1 MNLSKFKHTLK
12 HTLSMRFKQ
21 EANNIPMS
29 GPSYFTSHMLLLTI
43 YCFIRYV
50 CSVEISQVNYN
61 CYL

>member
-29 GPSYFTSHMLLLTI
+29 SHMLLLTI